1 MGASS
6 ETLHSGSSYEEQRAT
21 NDYKIWQVIGASAA
35 GTMIEWYDFF
45 VFGSLAATISGL
57 FYPASDTATGATWAF
72 IAYLSTFAVGFI
84 VRPFGGAFFGRLGD
98 TVGRKYTFLVTLLI
112 MGGATAA
119 IGLLPTFAT
128 IGYAAPILLLVIRIL
143 QGLALGG
150 EYGGA
155 AIYVAEHVPDERR
168 GYYTSFIQ
176 VTAALGLLISLA
188 VILSVQ
194 NLMSADD
201 FKAWGWR
208 IPFLLSLVLV
218 GMSLYIRLQ
227 MKESP
232 IFQKLKDEGKTT
244 KKPLTESLGSARNWW
259 LMALCLFGVTAVQG
273 VIFYTAH
280 FYSLFYLQKILA
292 VDTKLANYIVGAAL
306 VLGLPFYIFF
316 GWLSDKIGR
325 KWLMVVGA
333 LLSIA
338 SFYPIYQGMQ
348 AAANSNVV
356 KLGSAD
362 NKTTGEPSLIPY
374 TQINNSEAKISIIN
388 GIATPV
394 VAVKEFNKDGK
405 EVATDKPAA
414 LVNGQLVPVT
424 KDPATGSLTINSQ
437 PVVNNALPDGTPVLI
452 PVAQPPN
459 FWALVFLVFAQI
471 FIAAMFYG
479 PQAAFLVEFFPARIR
494 YTLLSIPYNIGTG
507 VFGGLLPVI
516 GSFIC
521 ASTGNLYA
529 GLLFPIIV
537 AAIGLIVDLLFL
549 PETRHQRIWDEYE
562 TGNAQNQTI

>member
-1 MGASS
+1 MSVSS
-6 ETLHSGSSYEEQRAT
+6 ENINQGNAYEEQRAA

-57 FYPASDTATGATWAF
+57 FYPASETAAGATWAF

-128 IGYAAPILLLVIRIL
+128 IGYAAPVLLLVIRIL

-155 AIYVAEHVPDERR
+155 AIYVAEHVPDSRR
-168 GYYTSFIQ
+168 GFYTSFIQ

-201 FKAWGWR
+201 FKSYGWR

-232 IFQKLKDEGKTT
+232 IFQKLKDDGKTT
-244 KKPLTESLGSARNWW
+244 RKPLTESLGSAKNWR

-306 VLGLPFYIFF
+306 VLGLPFYVFF

-325 KWLMVVGA
+325 KWLMVAGA

-374 TQINNSEAKISIIN
+374 TQINNREAKISIIN

-394 VAVKEFNKDGK
+394 VVLKELKDGK
-405 EVATDKPAA
+405 EITVDKPAA
-414 LVNGQLVPVT
+414 VVNGQLVPLV
-424 KDPATGSLTINSQ
+424 KDAATGGLTINSQ
-437 PVVNNALPDGTPVLI
+437 PVVNNALPDGTLVTI
-452 PVAQPPN
+452 PVVQAPN

-507 VFGGLLPVI
+507 VFGGLLPLI

-549 PETRHQRIWDEYE
+549 PETRHHRIWDEFE
-562 TGNAQNQTI
+562 TESGQNQTI